1 MISSAFTRKVR
12 MGTKVM
18 EVMAGTNRYTVTAS
32 ARDKKK
38 SNQ

>member
-1 MISSAFTRKVR
+1 MISKALTRKVR
-12 MGTKVM
+12 MGTRVI
-18 EVMAGTNRYTVTAS
+18 EVIAGTKRYTVTAR